1 MHAECNAIEHYSSTR
16 SKDFDRTRLFYVNM
30 IRIECQPILTVMLS
44 ILLIPNKDQETC
56 FNTDVKV
63 TL

>member
-16 SKDFDRTRLFYVNM
+16 SKDFYVNM
-30 IRIECQPILTVMLS
+30 IRVECQPILTVMLS

-63 TL
+63 TS

>member
-30 IRIECQPILTVMLS
+30 IRIQPILTVMLS

-63 TL
+63 TS